1 MTQTEY
7 RTQVAESAPAL
18 IRAGGNLTLRGNELI
33 NNKSQ
38 IIVGGVL
45 LGDVGRLDNVAALG
59 EHIVRQIGTSQF
71 TRSRWRGGTRW
82 YFDRKWD
89 RKIAYTPPT
98 RCRRSRWMSPRWCRT
113 PSPAAAAMSLTAG
126 RPAGGWRDRGQRRRD
141 GRNPP
146 QVHHR
151 GAGDRLRSARA
162 GSWRRQ
168 HREQRQ
174 RQCADA
180 RPHRPGGHRCPATSL
195 FRSSPAASGYLVET
209 DPRFA
214 NYRNW
219 LSSDYMLSQLGYDPT
234 TVHKRLGDGF
244 YEQKLVRDQ
253 IGQLTGRRFLDGYA
267 DDEAQYRALLNA
279 GSTYAQAWN
288 LRPGVRA
295 AQMAQLTSDI
305 VWLVEREVT
314 LADGTVTRALVPQVY
329 VRVKAGDIDGNGTLL
344 AANAIDLKLKGD
356 LVNAGTIAGRTAVR
370 LTGENLRNLGGR
382 ISGDAVA
389 LTARNDLDNIGGA
402 LDAGSTLLL
411 NAGRDLN
418 ILSTTRGDA
427 KRAGA
432 SDFSRTNIDRVAACT
447 SATRTASCWPRRAVT
462 PR

>member
-1 MTQTEY
+1 MLQ
-7 RTQVAESAPAL
+7 
-18 IRAGGNLTLRGNELI
+18 
-33 NNKSQ
+33 
-38 IIVGGVL
+38 
-45 LGDVGRLDNVAALG
+45 GDVGRLDNVAALG

-71 TRSRWRGGTRW
+71 RAFTLARRHEVVFRPKMGSQ
-82 YFDRKWD
+82 DRLHPAD
-89 RKIAYTPPT
+89 TVQTITLDV
-98 RCRRSRWMSPRWCRT
+98 SRWCRT
-113 PSPAAAAMSLTAG
+113 PV
-126 RPAGGWRDRGQRRRD
+126 AGGSDHVIDGRQAGGVEWRDRGQRRRD

-195 FRSSPAASGYLVET
+195 FRPAASGYLVET

-279 GSTYAQAWN
+279 GSTYAQSLEPAP
-288 LRPGVRA
+288 RRGDRR

-314 LADGTVTRALVPQVY
+314 LADGTVTRAPGA
-329 VRVKAGDIDGNGTLL
+329 AGLC
-344 AANAIDLKLKGD
+344 
-356 LVNAGTIAGRTAVR
+356 AG
-370 LTGENLRNLGGR
+370 EGGR
-382 ISGDAVA
+382 HRRQWNPV
-389 LTARNDLDNIGGA
+389 
-402 LDAGSTLLL
+402 
-411 NAGRDLN
+411 GR
-418 ILSTTRGDA
+418 
-427 KRAGA
+427 
-432 SDFSRTNIDRVAACT
+432 
-447 SATRTASCWPRRAVT
+447 
-462 PR
+462 

>member
-1 MTQTEY
+1 M
-7 RTQVAESAPAL
+7 
-18 IRAGGNLTLRGNELI
+18 
-33 NNKSQ
+33 
-38 IIVGGVL
+38 

-180 RPHRPGGHRCPATSL
+180 RPHRPGGHRCPATQPVPQQPGRQRL
-195 FRSSPAASGYLVET
+195 PGRDRSALRQLPQLAQLRLHAVAAGLRP
-209 DPRFA
+209 DHRAQAP
-214 NYRNW
+214 
-219 LSSDYMLSQLGYDPT
+219 
-234 TVHKRLGDGF
+234 
-244 YEQKLVRDQ
+244 
-253 IGQLTGRRFLDGYA
+253 GRRILRT
-267 DDEAQYRALLNA
+267 EAGARSDRPAHRPPFPGRLRRRRSAVPRAA
-279 GSTYAQAWN
+279 ERGQH
-288 LRPGVRA
+288 LRPGLEPA
-295 AQMAQLTSDI
+295 
-305 VWLVEREVT
+305 
-314 LADGTVTRALVPQVY
+314 
-329 VRVKAGDIDGNGTLL
+329 
-344 AANAIDLKLKGD
+344 
-356 LVNAGTIAGRTAVR
+356 
-370 LTGENLRNLGGR
+370 
-382 ISGDAVA
+382 
-389 LTARNDLDNIGGA
+389 
-402 LDAGSTLLL
+402 
-411 NAGRDLN
+411 
-418 ILSTTRGDA
+418 
-427 KRAGA
+427 
-432 SDFSRTNIDRVAACT
+432 
-447 SATRTASCWPRRAVT
+447 PRRG
-462 PR
+462 